1 MFNEAIK
8 KAVEDKDRKI
18 RELEDRLRNH
28 GKPIPTSDPE
38 SKLADMAR

>member
-18 RELEDRLRNH
+18 RELEERLRTH
-28 GKPIPTSDPE
+28 GKPIPTSDLE